1 MENLNFCIFGDSVG
15 KGVVLSDTG
24 RYASGSPDINS
35 LTGRDDITLKNYSR
49 FGFVTEKT
57 LWLIEKCGDEIAS
70 SDAVFIE
77 VGGNDCD
84 FDWQS
89 ISETPDEEH
98 LCKTPP
104 ALFEKIYTEL
114 LKKAKAFG
122 KKVFALNLPPI
133 VAARYFKNISQ
144 RAGVCSENVL
154 KWLGS
159 VETIYRYQEM
169 YSIMVEK
176 IARAV
181 DVALIDIRSAF
192 LSDHHYEN
200 FICEDGIHPNSKGY
214 ELIYKSVIEQYRAIE
229 QE

>member
-104 ALFEKIYTEL
+104 ALFEKSYTEL
-114 LKKAKAFG
+114 LKKAKSFG

-144 RAGVCSENVL
+144 RAGVCAENVL

>member
-114 LKKAKAFG
+114 LKKAKSFG

-144 RAGVCSENVL
+144 RAGVCAENVL

-214 ELIYKSVIEQYRAIE
+214 ELIYKSVIEQYHAIE
-229 QE
+229 QG

>member
-144 RAGVCSENVL
+144 RAGVCAENVL

-169 YSIMVEK
+169 YSLMVEK

-192 LSDHHYEN
+192 VSDHHYEN

>member
-144 RAGVCSENVL
+144 RAGVCAENVL

-214 ELIYKSVIEQYRAIE
+214 ELIYKAVIEQYRAIE

>member
-144 RAGVCSENVL
+144 RAGVCAENVL

-214 ELIYKSVIEQYRAIE
+214 ELIYKSVIEQYHAIE
-229 QE
+229 QG

>member
-144 RAGVCSENVL
+144 RAGLCAENVL

>member
-1 MENLNFCIFGDSVG
+1 MEHLNFCVFGDSVG
-15 KGVVLSDTG
+15 KGVVLSETG
-24 RYASGSPDINS
+24 RYKSGAPDINL
-35 LTGRDDITLKNYSR
+35 LTGRSDITLENFSR
-49 FGFVTEKT
+49 FGFVAEKT
-57 LWLIEKCGDEIAS
+57 LSLVEKCESDIAS

-89 ISETPDEEH
+89 ISDNPECEH

-104 ALFEKIYTEL
+104 DIFEKIYTEL
-114 LKKAKAFG
+114 LTKAKAFG
-122 KKVFALNLPPI
+122 SKIFALNLPPI
-133 VAARYFKNISQ
+133 VPARYFKKITEK
-144 RAGVCSENVL
+144 AGMCAENVL

-181 DVALIDIRSAF
+181 NVALIDIRSAF
-192 LSDHHYEN
+192 LADHHYEEL
-200 FICEDGIHPNSKGY
+200 ICEDGIHPNSRGY

-229 QE
+229 QG

>member
-114 LKKAKAFG
+114 LQKAKAFG

-144 RAGVCSENVL
+144 RAGVCAENVL

>member
-144 RAGVCSENVL
+144 RAGVCAENVL

-181 DVALIDIRSAF
+181 NVALIDIRSAF

>member
-49 FGFVTEKT
+49 FGFVTGKT

-144 RAGVCSENVL
+144 RAGVCAENVL

-192 LSDHHYEN
+192 LADHHYEEL
-200 FICEDGIHPNSKGY
+200 ICEDGIHPNSKGY

-229 QE
+229 QG

>member
-77 VGGNDCD
+77 VGGNDCE

-144 RAGVCSENVL
+144 RAGVCAENVL

>member
-1 MENLNFCIFGDSVG
+1 MENLNFCIFGASVG

-144 RAGVCSENVL
+144 RAGVCAENVL

>member
-84 FDWQS
+84 FDLQS

-144 RAGVCSENVL
+144 RAGVCAENVL

>member
-144 RAGVCSENVL
+144 RAGVCAENVL

-214 ELIYKSVIEQYRAIE
+214 ELIYKSVIEQYRAIA
-229 QE
+229 QG

>member
-144 RAGVCSENVL
+144 RAGVCAENVL

-214 ELIYKSVIEQYRAIE
+214 ELIYKSVIEQSRAIE

>member
-57 LWLIEKCGDEIAS
+57 LWLIDKCGDEIAS

-144 RAGVCSENVL
+144 RAGVCAENVL

>member
-114 LKKAKAFG
+114 LKKAKSFG

-144 RAGVCSENVL
+144 RAGVCAENVL

-192 LSDHHYEN
+192 LADHHYEEL
-200 FICEDGIHPNSKGY
+200 ICEDGIHPNSKGY

>member
-114 LKKAKAFG
+114 LKKAKSFG

-144 RAGVCSENVL
+144 RAGVCAENVL

>member
-1 MENLNFCIFGDSVG
+1 MENLKFCVFGDSVG
-15 KGVVLSDTG
+15 KGVVLSETG
-24 RYASGSPDINS
+24 RYTSGAPDITS
-35 LTGRDDITLKNYSR
+35 LTGRTDITLENFSR

-57 LWLIEKCGDEIAS
+57 LSLVEKCESDIAS

-89 ISETPDEEH
+89 ISETPEEEH

-114 LKKAKAFG
+114 LTKAKAFG
-122 KKVFALNLPPI
+122 SKVFALNLPPI
-133 VAARYFKNISQ
+133 VPARYFKKITEK
-144 RAGVCSENVL
+144 AGICAENVL

-181 DVALIDIRSAF
+181 DVVLIDIRSAF
-192 LSDHHYEN
+192 LADHHYEN

-214 ELIYKSVIEQYRAIE
+214 ELIYNSV
-229 QE
+229 

>member
-133 VAARYFKNISQ
+133 VAARYFKNISK
-144 RAGVCSENVL
+144 RAGVCAENVL

>member
-1 MENLNFCIFGDSVG
+1 MSADLLKYVIFE
-15 KGVVLSDTG
+15 
-24 RYASGSPDINS
+24 
-35 LTGRDDITLKNYSR
+35 
-49 FGFVTEKT
+49 F
-57 LWLIEKCGDEIAS
+57 
-70 SDAVFIE
+70 
-77 VGGNDCD
+77 GGNDCD

-144 RAGVCSENVL
+144 RAGVCAENVL

>member
-15 KGVVLSDTG
+15 KGVVLTDTG

-57 LWLIEKCGDEIAS
+57 LWLIEKCGDEIAT

-144 RAGVCSENVL
+144 RAGVCAENVL

>member
-122 KKVFALNLPPI
+122 KKVFALKLPPI

-144 RAGVCSENVL
+144 RAGVCAENVL

>member
-1 MENLNFCIFGDSVG
+1 MLNLNFCIFGDSVG

-144 RAGVCSENVL
+144 RAGVCAENVL

>member
-144 RAGVCSENVL
+144 RAGVCAENVL

-200 FICEDGIHPNSKGY
+200 LICEDGIHPNSKGY